1 MFQHLSE
8 FRIGSMRRTHVQT
21 NAGGKGQIQFLF
33 SNFQIDQLMQKKV
46 YFSLVV
52 SKDKFEIF
60 NISCSY
66 LDIQQNWLHTSV
78 NKQTKFWEH
87 IVSKTDQEKT
97 LYCNFWVS
105 FFFFKQRY

>member
-46 YFSLVV
+46 YF
-52 SKDKFEIF
+52 F
-60 NISCSY
+60 NG
-66 LDIQQNWLHTSV
+66 
-78 NKQTKFWEH
+78 
-87 IVSKTDQEKT
+87 
-97 LYCNFWVS
+97 S
-105 FFFFKQRY
+105 FKGQI